1 MIDVNI
7 NVIAHELDPTKR
19 YVLEIKRGDLDLAS
33 SEVLVK
39 RLQQL
44 GVKGIVVVSETGE
57 AINVKQLPEE
67 V

>member
-1 MIDVNI
+1 MTDINI
-7 NVIAHELDPTKR
+7 NVTAHELDPTKR

-44 GVKGIVVVSETGE
+44 GVGGIVVVSETGE